1 MLFRLNNYQITW
13 FLEQFGVNEHLSIF
27 SRTTILLSLKMS
39 LQHITSNCTWNHV
52 ITYKYLK
59 YLFHLLL
66 SWLFSGPKIYCW
78 THQLWRSC
86 YRWLGSSVYN
96 EHLKWFLLTW
106 RAQQW
111 AQVLRIWNLS
121 PASSNIWSRGIFSGV
136 AKFDFCHIQL
146 LKSFQTDRTEWPN
159 SEWEHPFD
167 KWKTFHLILMV
178 TKWWCSIGSGWK
190 QL

>member
-1 MLFRLNNYQITW
+1 MISRAIWCKWAL
-13 FLEQFGVNEHLSIF
+13 VNF
-27 SRTTILLSLKMS
+27 SKTTILFSLKIL
-39 LQHITSNCTWNHV
+39 LQHITSNCTRNHV

-66 SWLFSGPKIYCW
+66 SWLFSGSKIYCW